1 MCRYCEQ
8 KAAAVFKCPQ
18 LFSAMMIVSHQSS
31 YSFGVAQQLAD
42 HLRAPQEQEPT
53 ASF

>member
-18 LFSAMMIVSHQSS
+18 LFSAMMIVSQQSS

-53 ASF
+53 AFF